1 MTFYYKTKET
11 MIKMRV
17 EKYMKQKRKRKLIF
31 ETALSILILLAIV
44 SGAAAGY
51 YGSKVLSFLDHIS
64 EEAPQSEEEIVQK
77 TSQIKNTEPF
87 SVLILG
93 IDEEDEGAA
102 RSDTI
107 IVATLNPKE
116 ESMKLVS
123 IPRDTYITLPD
134 GRREKINAAYASGGS
149 LLAREM
155 ISNYLDIP
163 IDFYASL
170 DFDGLIHLVD
180 AVDGITV
187 NSDLEFTQ
195 DSHEFKKGYQLIDGE
210 AALAYSRMRKKD
222 PRGDF
227 GRQDRQKEVI
237 VSILKKLNSTK
248 SVTHFNEILGAIG
261 PNLKTNARSEQMV
274 GMALNYSPVLKN
286 IDQITLDGEGRKAYF
301 PSYDLDLY
309 VWEADEFALLELQND
324 LKDHLDIRPSSNM
337 APNKATIIQ

>member
-1 MTFYYKTKET
+1 
-11 MIKMRV
+11 MIKMRT
-17 EKYMKQKRKRKLIF
+17 EKYMKQKRRRKIIF
-31 ETALSILILLAIV
+31 EVILSILILLAIFL
-44 SGAAAGY
+44 GAATGY
-51 YGSKVLSFLDHIS
+51 YGSKVLSFLDHVS
-64 EEAPQSEEEIVQK
+64 EDELQNEEEINQN
-77 TSQIKNTEPF
+77 TLQIKNTEPF

-107 IVATLNPKE
+107 IVATLNPKD

-123 IPRDTYITLPD
+123 IPRDTLITLPD
-134 GRREKINAAYASGGS
+134 GRAEKINAAYASGGS

-155 ISNYLDIP
+155 IGNYLDIP

-170 DFDGLIHLVD
+170 DFDGLVHLVD

-195 DSHEFKKGYQLIDGE
+195 SGYQFKKGYQLLDGKE
-210 AALAYSRMRKKD
+210 ALAYSRMRKED

-237 VSILKKLNSTK
+237 VSVLKKLNSTK

-274 GMALNYSPVLKN
+274 GMALSYSPVLKN
-286 IDQITLDGEGRKAYF
+286 IDQINLDGEGRKAYF
-301 PSYDLDLY
+301 PSYNLDLY
-309 VWEADEFALLELQND
+309 VWEADEFALSELQSE
-324 LKDHLDIRPSSNM
+324 LKEHLEIRQPSHGM
-337 APNKATIIQ
+337 PNKATIIQ